1 MGLCVGYKDAGQ
13 ASANKEVEEGEDV
26 EEWGSNE
33 ETPVGEK
40 VHFCPVSSLVG
51 SINGGVHQ
59 VKALIGILHE
69 TALPDCIIA
78 TYSENHQFNTV
89 HLQIW

>member
-1 MGLCVGYKDAGQ
+1 MCVCVCVGYKDAGQ

-26 EEWGSNE
+26 EERGSNE
-33 ETPVGEK
+33 ETPIGEK

-59 VKALIGILHE
+59 VRTLGTLQE
-69 TALPDCIIA
+69 TALPECIIA
-78 TYSENHQFNTV
+78 TYSENQ
-89 HLQIW
+89 